1 MKRSHRL
8 AAGLIAFLGITVGA
22 ATVFAHPEG
31 MEGGMGGGAMHR
43 GGMGP
48 GMMRGMG
55 PGGMAGGPM
64 MGGRMQN
71 DEAFAADM
79 RLVHEMLS
87 YNDRIKRTV
96 TNLPDG
102 IRTVTES
109 DDPKVAQS
117 IAAHVAS
124 MEARLK
130 EGRIF
135 NLFSSTLPV
144 LFAKKDKIRTRVEAT
159 DKGVV
164 VIQNSDDAEV
174 VAALQAHALEVSELA
189 RDGMVAMRRGMRA
202 NMMGSAQRK

>member
-1 MKRSHRL
+1 MKRSHEL
-8 AAGLIAFLGITVGA
+8 AAGFIATLGITLA
-22 ATVFAHPEG
+22 AAAVYAHPDG
-31 MEGGMGGGAMHR
+31 ME

-48 GMMRGMG
+48 GMMHGMG
-55 PGGMAGGPM
+55 RGGMAGGPM
-64 MGGRMQN
+64 SGRMQH

-109 DDPKVAQS
+109 DDPQVAQS

-124 MEARLK
+124 MEKRLD
-130 EGRIF
+130 EGRVF
-135 NLFSSTLPV
+135 NLFSPTLPV
-144 LFAKKDKIRTRVEAT
+144 LFEKKDKIRTKVET
-159 DKGVV
+159 TGKGVIV
-164 VIQNSDDAEV
+164 VQTSDDAEV

-189 RDGMVAMRRGMRA
+189 RDGMVAMMRGMRA